1 MDDHELAGW
10 LAHRA
15 LVELIAHRDEG
26 HRRGTALWR
35 IEEDGDRLAHELLVA
50 ELAAARPLDAVLS
63 EEGHDDRSRLEADR
77 VWIVDPLDGS
87 SDFAYRG
94 STEWAVHVAL
104 VDHGAPI
111 AAAVAVPHD
120 CRVYGTEHLPVPVR
134 PAPNDPPVVV
144 AGRSWGAVSRHVAQ
158 SLGARLTT
166 CGSAGVKAM
175 LVVSGAADVYV
186 HASGL
191 YEWDACAPA
200 AVAAAAGLHVSGAD
214 GRPLVYNQS
223 RPTVA
228 GLVVCRPELAD
239 AVLDVLDGLG

>member
-10 LAHRA
+10 LAHRT
-15 LVELIAHRDEG
+15 LVELLRHRDEG
-26 HRRGTALWR
+26 HRRGVALWR
-35 IEEDGDRLAHELLVA
+35 IEEDGDRLAHELLVH
-50 ELAAARPLDAVLS
+50 ELARARPGDAVLS
-63 EEGHDDRSRLEADR
+63 EEGHDDRSRLTSDR

-87 SDFAYRG
+87 ADFAYRG

-104 VDHGAPI
+104 VENDRPV

-120 CRVYGTEHLPVPVR
+120 CRVYGTEHSPVPVR
-134 PAPNDPPVVV
+134 PAANEPPVMVS
-144 AGRSWGAVSRHVAQ
+144 GRSWGGVTRQVAGA
-158 SLGARLTT
+158 LGAELTT

-175 LVVSGAADVYV
+175 LVVSGSADVYV

-200 AVAAAAGLHVSGAD
+200 AVAAAAGLFVSGAD
-214 GRPLVYNQS
+214 GRPLRYNKA

-228 GLVVCRPELAD
+228 GLVICRPELAG
-239 AVLDVLDGLG
+239 AVLRALGA